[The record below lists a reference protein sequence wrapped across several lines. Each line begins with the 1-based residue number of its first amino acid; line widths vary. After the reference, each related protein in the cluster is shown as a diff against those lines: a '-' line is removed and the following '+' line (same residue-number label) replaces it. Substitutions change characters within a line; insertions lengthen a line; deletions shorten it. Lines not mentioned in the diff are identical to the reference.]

1 MTTDSPMKLDSQ
13 AIEHWNGRMSDV
25 QKIEVLR
32 EALEMCRGRWADLA
46 EIIREDGPY
55 GNAGFCAATARRCEA
70 ALTATKP
77 L

>member
-1 MTTDSPMKLDSQ
+1 MVDSPKPLSE
-13 AIEHWNGRMSDV
+13 AIPHYAGKMSDQ
-25 QKIEVLR
+25 QKVAMLR

-70 ALTATKP
+70 ALQATDQ
-77 L
+77 